1 MAVHKRIAA
10 LPTADMDVTDN
21 GSAPAGVYDPE
32 WVVSLLDTM
41 AEGDLDATAQAL
53 EQLARRLR
61 KAARA
66 RKALIGA
73 PAASPRAAI
82 AWRSSQRNGVA
93 SCP

>member
-10 LPTADMDVTDN
+10 LPTADMDVTES
-21 GSAPAGVYDPE
+21 GSAPTGVYDPE
-32 WVVSLLDTM
+32 WVVGLLDTM

-61 KAARA
+61 QAARA
-66 RKALIGA
+66 RNALMRV
-73 PAASPRAAI
+73 PAASLRAAM
-82 AWRSSQRNGVA
+82 ALRSSQRKGIE

>member
-1 MAVHKRIAA
+1 MAVHKRITA
-10 LPTADMDVTDN
+10 LPTADMDVTEN
-21 GSAPAGVYDPE
+21 GPAPTGVYDPE
-32 WVVSLLDTM
+32 WVVGLLDTM

-73 PAASPRAAI
+73 PAASLKAAI
-82 AWRSSQRNGVA
+82 ALRCSQRKGVG
-93 SCP
+93 SCR